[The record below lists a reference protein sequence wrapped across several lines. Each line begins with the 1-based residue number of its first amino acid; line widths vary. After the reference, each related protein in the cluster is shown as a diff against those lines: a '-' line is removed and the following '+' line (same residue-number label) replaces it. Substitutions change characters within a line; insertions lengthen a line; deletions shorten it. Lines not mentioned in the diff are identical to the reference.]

1 MFVSGAPRGVV
12 AESRVSVD
20 GTMQT
25 VDGRPE
31 ISQVKPLGLL
41 WLIGQGPVVWDV
53 TMPDGDVLYLTSV

>member
-25 VDGRPE
+25 VDG
-31 ISQVKPLGLL
+31 L
-41 WLIGQGPVVWDV
+41 WLLRAPG
-53 TMPDGDVLYLTSV
+53 Y